1 MKIMLEKKEKNWK
14 WLWILTICSTLLL
27 TSACGSTGLRSTETG
42 QNSEA
47 AIQDGTGEQ
56 SSAGDLSG
64 DQTLI
69 DGTYQVEVTLSG
81 GSGRAAVTSPCTLTV
96 SGGRMIARIEW
107 SSPNY
112 DYMLVDG
119 EKYLPVNTEGNSVF
133 EIPVAALDQELP
145 VTADTTAMSKP
156 HEVEYTL
163 TFHRNTDGE
172 LPQKEGQTGNDEA
185 VDREQL
191 QNAGQMKNG
200 ENDSEILKGDPQI
213 SSALTYTGSLSLTY
227 AREFRVDE
235 YEGGYRLLTTRDEK
249 RMLIVPEGR
258 DAPSDLPEDVQVL
271 QQPVKDIYIAA
282 SAVMDFFAGL
292 DENLS
297 CVRYSSLTEDSWGI
311 EEARKA
317 MAEGSIKY
325 AGKYSVPDYE
335 QLLSGGCRLAVE
347 NTMIFHTPEIKE
359 QLEAVGI
366 PVLIDYSSYETHPL
380 GRVEWVKFYGALLS
394 REEEA
399 EAIFEEQEGILKRV
413 TEEMATQETAPT
425 VAFFYINASGG
436 VNVRKSTDYVPAM
449 IALAG
454 GSYIPESTGE
464 NSDGRASIN
473 MQMEAFYQQAKDAD
487 YLIYNST
494 IEGEVHSLQEL
505 CDKDEVL
512 KDFKAVKEGRVYC
525 TTGDLY
531 QRSLSAGVF
540 IEDVHR
546 MLTGETDLQF
556 MYPLS

>member
-1 MKIMLEKKEKNWK
+1 MKRMFENRKKNWK
-14 WLWILTICSTLLL
+14 RIWILAVCSTLLF
-27 TSACGSTGLRSTETG
+27 TGACGRTG
-42 QNSEA
+42 QSGTEEGQNRD
-47 AIQDGTGEQ
+47 AIEG
-56 SSAGDLSG
+56 SAGDQSSSG
-64 DQTLI
+64 EPGNEQGLA
-69 DGTYQVEVTLSG
+69 DGTYEVEVTLSG
-81 GSGRAAVTSPCTLTV
+81 GSGRATVASPCEITV
-96 SGGRMIARIEW
+96 SGGQMTARIEW
-107 SSPNY
+107 SSSNY

-133 EIPVAALDQELP
+133 EIPVAALDEKIP

-163 TFHRNTDGE
+163 TFHAGE
-172 LPQKEGQTGNDEA
+172 LSKSEGQTGNAGQSTDS
-185 VDREQL
+185 EQL
-191 QNAGQMKNG
+191 QNAGQMGK
-200 ENDSEILKGDPQI
+200 EDSETLKGDPQI
-213 SSALTYTGSLSLTY
+213 SSALTYTGSVPLIY
-227 AREFRVDE
+227 AREFRIDE
-235 YEGGYRLLTTRDEK
+235 YEGGYQLLTTRDEK
-249 RMLIVPEGR
+249 RMLLIPEKGEVP
-258 DAPSDLPEDVQVL
+258 DDLPEDVQVL
-271 QQPVKDIYIAA
+271 QQPVTDIYIAA

-292 DENLS
+292 DDDMS
-297 CVRYSSLTEDSWGI
+297 CIRYSSLTEESWGI

-317 MAEGSIKY
+317 MADGKILY
-325 AGKYSVPDYE
+325 AGKYSAPDYE

-347 NTMIFHTPEIKE
+347 NTMIFHTPEVRE
-359 QLEAVGI
+359 QLEALGI

-399 EAIFEEQEGILKRV
+399 EAVFREQEEILERV
-413 TEEMATQETAPT
+413 TEEMAEQSELPT

-436 VNVRKSTDYVPAM
+436 VNVRKSTDYVPEM

-464 NSDGRASIN
+464 NSDGRASVN

-494 IEGEVHSLQEL
+494 IEGEVHSIQEL

-512 KDFKAVKEGRVYC
+512 KDFKAVKEGRVFC

-540 IEDVHR
+540 IEDVHK
-546 MLTGETDLQF
+546 MLTGKKDLQF

>member
-1 MKIMLEKKEKNWK
+1 MKRMFENRKKNWK
-14 WLWILTICSTLLL
+14 RIWILAVCSTLLF
-27 TSACGSTGLRSTETG
+27 TGACGRTG
-42 QNSEA
+42 QSGTEEGQNRD
-47 AIQDGTGEQ
+47 AIEG
-56 SSAGDLSG
+56 SAGDQSSSG
-64 DQTLI
+64 EPGNEQGLA
-69 DGTYQVEVTLSG
+69 DGTYEVEVTLSG
-81 GSGRAAVTSPCTLTV
+81 GSGRATVASPCEITV
-96 SGGRMIARIEW
+96 SGGQMTARIEW
-107 SSPNY
+107 SSSNY

-133 EIPVAALDQELP
+133 EIPVAALDEKIP

-163 TFHRNTDGE
+163 TFHAGE
-172 LPQKEGQTGNDEA
+172 LSKSEGQTGNAGQSTDS
-185 VDREQL
+185 EQL
-191 QNAGQMKNG
+191 QNAGQMGK
-200 ENDSEILKGDPQI
+200 EDSETLKGDPQI
-213 SSALTYTGSLSLTY
+213 SSALTYTGSVPLTY
-227 AREFRVDE
+227 AREFRIDE
-235 YEGGYRLLTTRDEK
+235 YEGGYQLLTTRDEK
-249 RMLIVPEGR
+249 RMLLIPEKGEVP
-258 DAPSDLPEDVQVL
+258 DDLPEDVQVL
-271 QQPVKDIYIAA
+271 QQPVTDIYIAA

-292 DENLS
+292 DDDMS
-297 CVRYSSLTEDSWGI
+297 CIRYSSLTEESWGI

-317 MAEGSIKY
+317 MADGKILY
-325 AGKYSVPDYE
+325 AGKYSAPDYE

-347 NTMIFHTPEIKE
+347 NTMIFHTPEVRE
-359 QLEAVGI
+359 QLEALGI

-399 EAIFEEQEGILKRV
+399 EAVFREQEEILERV
-413 TEEMATQETAPT
+413 TEEMAEQSELPT

-436 VNVRKSTDYVPAM
+436 VNVRKSTDYVPEM

-464 NSDGRASIN
+464 NSDGRASVN

-494 IEGEVHSLQEL
+494 IEGEVHSIQEL

-512 KDFKAVKEGRVYC
+512 KDFKAVKEGRVFC

-540 IEDVHR
+540 IEDVHK
-546 MLTGETDLQF
+546 MLTGKKDLQF

>member
-1 MKIMLEKKEKNWK
+1 MFENRKKNWK
-14 WLWILTICSTLLL
+14 RIWILAVCSTLLF
-27 TSACGSTGLRSTETG
+27 TGACGRTG
-42 QNSEA
+42 QSGTEEGQNRD
-47 AIQDGTGEQ
+47 AIEG
-56 SSAGDLSG
+56 SAGDQSSSG
-64 DQTLI
+64 EPGNEQGLA
-69 DGTYQVEVTLSG
+69 DGTYEVEVTLSG
-81 GSGRAAVTSPCTLTV
+81 GSGRATVASPCEITV
-96 SGGRMIARIEW
+96 SGGQMTARIEW
-107 SSPNY
+107 SSSNY

-133 EIPVAALDQELP
+133 EIPVAALDEKIP

-163 TFHRNTDGE
+163 TFHAGE
-172 LPQKEGQTGNDEA
+172 LSKSEGQTGNAGQSTDS
-185 VDREQL
+185 EQL
-191 QNAGQMKNG
+191 QNAGQMGK
-200 ENDSEILKGDPQI
+200 EDSETLKGDPQI
-213 SSALTYTGSLSLTY
+213 SSALTYTGSVPLTY
-227 AREFRVDE
+227 AREFRIDE
-235 YEGGYRLLTTRDEK
+235 YEGGYQLLTTRDEK
-249 RMLIVPEGR
+249 RMLLIPEKGEVP
-258 DAPSDLPEDVQVL
+258 DDLPEDVQVL
-271 QQPVKDIYIAA
+271 QQPVTDIYIAA

-292 DENLS
+292 DDDMS
-297 CVRYSSLTEDSWGI
+297 CIRYSSLTEESWGI

-317 MAEGSIKY
+317 MADGKILY
-325 AGKYSVPDYE
+325 AGKYSAPDYE

-347 NTMIFHTPEIKE
+347 NTMIFHTPEVRE
-359 QLEAVGI
+359 QLEALGI

-399 EAIFEEQEGILKRV
+399 EAVFREQEEILERV
-413 TEEMATQETAPT
+413 TEEMAEQSELPT

-436 VNVRKSTDYVPAM
+436 VNVRKSTDYVPEM

-464 NSDGRASIN
+464 NSDGRASVN

-494 IEGEVHSLQEL
+494 IEGEVHSIQEL

-512 KDFKAVKEGRVYC
+512 KDFKAVKEGRVFC

-540 IEDVHR
+540 IEDVHK
-546 MLTGETDLQF
+546 MLTGKKDLQF

>member
-1 MKIMLEKKEKNWK
+1 MKRMFENRKKHWK
-14 WLWILTICSTLLL
+14 RIWILAVCSTLLF
-27 TSACGSTGLRSTETG
+27 TGACGRTG
-42 QNSEA
+42 QSGTEEGQNIEA
-47 AIQDGTGEQ
+47 AIQDGAWEQGSAGEQ
-56 SSAGDLSG
+56 SSGQGLA
-64 DQTLI
+64 
-69 DGTYQVEVTLSG
+69 DGTYEVEVTLSG
-81 GSGRAAVTSPCTLTV
+81 GSGRATVASPCEITV
-96 SGGRMIARIEW
+96 SGGQMMARVEW
-107 SSPNY
+107 SSSNY

-119 EKYLPVNTEGNSVF
+119 EKYLPVNVEGNSVF
-133 EIPVAALDQELP
+133 EIPVAALDEEIP

-163 TFHRNTDGE
+163 TFHAGE
-172 LPQKEGQTGNDEA
+172 LSESEGQTGNAGQSTDS
-185 VDREQL
+185 EQL
-191 QNAGQMKNG
+191 QNAGQMGK
-200 ENDSEILKGDPQI
+200 EDSEILKGDPQI
-213 SSALTYTGSLSLTY
+213 SSALTYTGSVPLTY
-227 AREFRVDE
+227 AREFRIDE
-235 YEGGYRLLTTRDEK
+235 YEGGYQLLTTRDEK
-249 RMLIVPEGR
+249 RMLLIPEKGEVP
-258 DAPSDLPEDVQVL
+258 DDLPEDVQVL
-271 QQPVKDIYIAA
+271 QQPVTDIYIAA

-292 DENLS
+292 DDDMS
-297 CVRYSSLTEDSWGI
+297 CIRYSSLTEESWGI

-317 MAEGSIKY
+317 MTDGKILY
-325 AGKYSVPDYE
+325 AGKYSAPDYE

-347 NTMIFHTPEIKE
+347 NTMIFHTPEVRE
-359 QLEAVGI
+359 QLEALGI

-399 EAIFEEQEGILKRV
+399 EAVFREQEEILERV
-413 TEEMATQETAPT
+413 TEEMAEQSELPT

-436 VNVRKSTDYVPAM
+436 VNVRKSTDYVPEM

-464 NSDGRASIN
+464 NSDGRASVN

-494 IEGEVHSLQEL
+494 IEGEVHSIREL

-512 KDFKAVKEGRVYC
+512 KDFKAVKEGRVFC

-540 IEDVHR
+540 IEDVHK
-546 MLTGETDLQF
+546 MLTGKKDLQF

>member
-1 MKIMLEKKEKNWK
+1 MKRMFENRKKNWK
-14 WLWILTICSTLLL
+14 RIWILAVCSTLLF
-27 TSACGSTGLRSTETG
+27 TGACGRTGQSGTEEG

-47 AIQDGTGEQ
+47 AIQDGAWEQGSAGEQ
-56 SSAGDLSG
+56 SSGQGLA
-64 DQTLI
+64 
-69 DGTYQVEVTLSG
+69 DGTYEVEVTLSG
-81 GSGRAAVTSPCTLTV
+81 GSGRATVASPCEITV
-96 SGGRMIARIEW
+96 SGGQMTARIEW
-107 SSPNY
+107 SSSNY

-133 EIPVAALDQELP
+133 EIPVAALDEEIP

-163 TFHRNTDGE
+163 TFHAGE
-172 LPQKEGQTGNDEA
+172 LSKSEGQTGNTGQSTDS
-185 VDREQL
+185 EQL
-191 QNAGQMKNG
+191 QNAGQMGK
-200 ENDSEILKGDPQI
+200 EDSETLKGDPQI
-213 SSALTYTGSLSLTY
+213 SSALTYTGSVPLTY
-227 AREFRVDE
+227 AREFRIDE
-235 YEGGYRLLTTRDEK
+235 YEGGYQLLTTRDEK
-249 RMLIVPEGR
+249 RMLLIPEKGEVP
-258 DAPSDLPEDVQVL
+258 DDLPEDVQVL
-271 QQPVKDIYIAA
+271 QQPVTDIYIAA

-292 DENLS
+292 DDDMS
-297 CVRYSSLTEDSWGI
+297 CIRYSSLTEESWGI

-317 MAEGSIKY
+317 MADGKILY
-325 AGKYSVPDYE
+325 AGKYSAPDYE

-347 NTMIFHTPEIKE
+347 NTMIFHTPEVRE
-359 QLEAVGI
+359 QLEALGI

-399 EAIFEEQEGILKRV
+399 EAVFREQEEILERV
-413 TEEMATQETAPT
+413 TEEMAEQSELPT

-436 VNVRKSTDYVPAM
+436 VNVRKSTDYVPEM

-464 NSDGRASIN
+464 NSDGRASVN

-494 IEGEVHSLQEL
+494 IEGEVHSIQEL
-505 CDKDEVL
+505 CEKDEVL
-512 KDFKAVKEGRVYC
+512 KDFKAVKEGRVFC

-540 IEDVHR
+540 IEDVHK
-546 MLTGETDLQF
+546 MLTGKKDLQF

>member
-1 MKIMLEKKEKNWK
+1 MNKLVHTKWK
-14 WLWILTICSTLLL
+14 RLWILAICSVLLF
-27 TSACGSTGLRSTETG
+27 TGACGRTGQSGTEAGPNRETAIQDSAWEQGSTGD
-42 QNSEA
+42 
-47 AIQDGTGEQ
+47 QDR
-56 SSAGDLSG
+56 
-64 DQTLI
+64 DQALA
-69 DGTYQVEVTLSG
+69 DGTYEAEVTLSG
-81 GSGRAAVTSPCTLTV
+81 GSGRATVSSPCELTV
-96 SGGRMIARIEW
+96 SGGQMTARIEW

-133 EIPVAALDQELP
+133 EIPVAVLDEEIL
-145 VTADTTAMSKP
+145 VAADTTAMSKP

-163 TFHRNTDGE
+163 RFHSGE
-172 LPQKEGQTGNDEA
+172 LSQNDGQTGN
-185 VDREQL
+185 
-191 QNAGQMKNG
+191 NGQSM
-200 ENDSEILKGDPQI
+200 DSEQKENREEDSEDLKGDPQI
-213 SSALTYTGSLSLTY
+213 SSVLTYTGSIPLTY
-227 AREFRVDE
+227 AKEFRVDK
-235 YEGGYRLLTTRDEK
+235 YEGGYQLLTTRNEK
-249 RMLIVPEGR
+249 RMLLVPEDGEI
-258 DAPSDLPEDVQVL
+258 PSDLPEDVQVL
-271 QQPVKDIYIAA
+271 QQPVEDIYIAA

-292 DENLS
+292 DNDLS
-297 CVRYSSLTEDSWGI
+297 CIRYSSLTEESWGI
-311 EEARKA
+311 EAAKKA
-317 MAEGSIKY
+317 MAEGRIKY
-325 AGKYSVPDYE
+325 AGKYSAPDYE

-347 NTMIFHTPEIKE
+347 NTMIFHTPGVKE
-359 QLEAVGI
+359 QLEALGI

-399 EAIFEEQEGILKRV
+399 EAIFEEQEEILKRV
-413 TEEMATQETAPT
+413 TEEMATQSELPT

-436 VNVRKSTDYVPAM
+436 VNVRKSTDYVPEM

-464 NSDGRASIN
+464 DGDGRASIN

-494 IEGEVHSLQEL
+494 IEGEIHSLKEL

-512 KDFKAVKEGRVYC
+512 KDFKAVKEGRVFC

-540 IEDVHR
+540 IEDVHK
-546 MLTGETDLQF
+546 MLTGKTDLQF

>member
-1 MKIMLEKKEKNWK
+1 MFENRKKNWK
-14 WLWILTICSTLLL
+14 RIWILAVCSTLLF
-27 TSACGSTGLRSTETG
+27 TGACGRTGQSGTEEG

-47 AIQDGTGEQ
+47 AIQDGAWEQGSAGEQ
-56 SSAGDLSG
+56 SSGQGLA
-64 DQTLI
+64 
-69 DGTYQVEVTLSG
+69 DGTYEVEVTLSG
-81 GSGRAAVTSPCTLTV
+81 GSGRATVASPCEITV
-96 SGGRMIARIEW
+96 SGGQMTARIEW
-107 SSPNY
+107 SSSNY

-133 EIPVAALDQELP
+133 EIPVAALDEEIP

-163 TFHRNTDGE
+163 TFHAGE
-172 LPQKEGQTGNDEA
+172 LSKSEGQTGNTGQSTDS
-185 VDREQL
+185 EQL
-191 QNAGQMKNG
+191 QNAGQMGK
-200 ENDSEILKGDPQI
+200 EDSETLKGDPQI
-213 SSALTYTGSLSLTY
+213 SSALTYTGSVPLTY
-227 AREFRVDE
+227 AREFRIDE
-235 YEGGYRLLTTRDEK
+235 YEGGYQLLTTRDEK
-249 RMLIVPEGR
+249 RMLLIPEKGEVP
-258 DAPSDLPEDVQVL
+258 DDLPEDVQVL
-271 QQPVKDIYIAA
+271 QQPVTDIYIAA

-292 DENLS
+292 DDDMS
-297 CVRYSSLTEDSWGI
+297 CIRYSSLTEESWGI

-317 MAEGSIKY
+317 MADGKILY
-325 AGKYSVPDYE
+325 AGKYSAPDYE

-347 NTMIFHTPEIKE
+347 NTMIFHTPEVRE
-359 QLEAVGI
+359 QLEALGI

-399 EAIFEEQEGILKRV
+399 EAVFREQEEILERV
-413 TEEMATQETAPT
+413 TEEMAEQSELPT

-436 VNVRKSTDYVPAM
+436 VNVRKSTDYVPEM

-464 NSDGRASIN
+464 NSDGRASVN

-494 IEGEVHSLQEL
+494 IEGEVHSIQEL
-505 CDKDEVL
+505 CEKDEVL
-512 KDFKAVKEGRVYC
+512 KDFKAVKEGRVFC

-540 IEDVHR
+540 IEDVHK
-546 MLTGETDLQF
+546 MLTGKKDLQF

>member
-1 MKIMLEKKEKNWK
+1 MKRMFENRKKNWK
-14 WLWILTICSTLLL
+14 RIWILAVCSTLLF
-27 TSACGSTGLRSTETG
+27 TGACGRTGQSGTEEG

-47 AIQDGTGEQ
+47 AIQDGAWEQGSAGEQ
-56 SSAGDLSG
+56 SSGQGLA
-64 DQTLI
+64 
-69 DGTYQVEVTLSG
+69 DGTYEVEVTLSG
-81 GSGRAAVTSPCTLTV
+81 GSGRATVASPCEITV
-96 SGGRMIARIEW
+96 SGGQMTARIEW
-107 SSPNY
+107 SSSNY

-133 EIPVAALDQELP
+133 EIPVAALDEEIP
-145 VTADTTAMSKP
+145 VTADTTSMSKP

-163 TFHRNTDGE
+163 TFHAGE
-172 LPQKEGQTGNDEA
+172 LSESEGQTGNTGQSTDS
-185 VDREQL
+185 EQL
-191 QNAGQMKNG
+191 QNAGQMGK
-200 ENDSEILKGDPQI
+200 EDSETLKGDPQI
-213 SSALTYTGSLSLTY
+213 SSALTYTGSVPLTY
-227 AREFRVDE
+227 AREFRIDE
-235 YEGGYRLLTTRDEK
+235 YEGGYQLLTTRDEK
-249 RMLIVPEGR
+249 RMLLIPEKGEVP
-258 DAPSDLPEDVQVL
+258 DDLPEDVQVL
-271 QQPVKDIYIAA
+271 QQPVTDIYIAA

-292 DENLS
+292 DDDMS
-297 CVRYSSLTEDSWGI
+297 CIRYSSLTEESWGI

-317 MAEGSIKY
+317 MADGKILY
-325 AGKYSVPDYE
+325 AGKYSAPDYE
-335 QLLSGGCRLAVE
+335 QLLSGGCRIAVE
-347 NTMIFHTPEIKE
+347 NTMIFHTPEVRE
-359 QLEAVGI
+359 QLEALGI

-399 EAIFEEQEGILKRV
+399 EAVFREQEEILERV
-413 TEEMATQETAPT
+413 TEEMAEQSGLPT

-436 VNVRKSTDYVPAM
+436 VNVRKSTDYVPEM

-464 NSDGRASIN
+464 NSDGRASVN

-494 IEGEVHSLQEL
+494 IEGEVHSIQEL
-505 CDKDEVL
+505 CEKDEVL
-512 KDFKAVKEGRVYC
+512 KDFKAVKEGRVFC

-540 IEDVHR
+540 IEDVHK
-546 MLTGETDLQF
+546 MLTGKKDLQF